1 MNTEYIS
8 SLYYIRTQFALY
20 VSIPIYFISFISEL
34 FSIIVL
40 LSLKT
45 FRQSSCAFYLLFMSI
60 FNFIRLIFSTSFVVI
75 SMAFPVD
82 WTSAIVYYCS
92 IRNLVVATCVI
103 SAVTMLCLAIIDQ
116 YLATCSRPQWQQWS
130 TIRLAHRLTI
140 IVSILWTIHAI
151 SYMIFFR
158 QLSLINT
165 AICASSDP
173 IFFQYH
179 IYGYVLTLSNLIPFV
194 AIIFGILSY
203 RNARTLTTRINP
215 LVRRELDKQL
225 TIMVLVEI
233 CVYVCTYFPYSI
245 TSGFLSLNTNRDP
258 VVLAQMNLINAVTL
272 TVNILTNGN
281 SFYTYICVSKRF
293 RRQAKYVL
301 IDIHRNFCRKNQIN
315 PDIHVVTENQY

>member
-1 MNTEYIS
+1 
-8 SLYYIRTQFALY
+8 
-20 VSIPIYFISFISEL
+20 
-34 FSIIVL
+34 
-40 LSLKT
+40 
-45 FRQSSCAFYLLFMSI
+45 MSI

-82 WTSAIVYYCS
+82 WTSAIVYYCQ
-92 IRNLVVATCVI
+92 IRSFVAGICI
-103 SAVTMLCLAIIDQ
+103 MGAVTMLCLAIIDQ

-140 IVSILWTIHAI
+140 IVSILWIAHAI
-151 SYMIFFR
+151 LYLINFS
-158 QLSLINT
+158 QLSPINT
-165 AICASSDP
+165 AICTSPDP
-173 IFFQYH
+173 IFLQYH
-179 IYGYVLTLSNLIPFV
+179 VYGYFLTLSNLIPFV

-301 IDIHRNFCRKNQIN
+301 IDIHRNFCRENQIIPEIQAETN
-315 PDIHVVTENQY
+315 NEY